1 MEKSS
6 LRANHQT
13 QVQVLAISLVPK
25 QNITQKRL
33 SNASHALHHLNEVQK
48 QCHQKVGKKYL
59 KPKKEEV
66 LFVENCPHQSRTHL
80 DP

>member
-25 QNITQKRL
+25 QNITQKKIL

-48 QCHQKVGKKYL
+48 QCHQKGREEYL
-59 KPKKEEV
+59 KPKKEKF
-66 LFVENCPHQSRTHL
+66 L
-80 DP
+80 